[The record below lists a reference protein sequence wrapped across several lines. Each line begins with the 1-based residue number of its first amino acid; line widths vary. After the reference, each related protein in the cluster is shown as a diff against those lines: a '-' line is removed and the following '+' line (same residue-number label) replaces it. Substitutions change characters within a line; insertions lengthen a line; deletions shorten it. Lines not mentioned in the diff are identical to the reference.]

1 MERQDRE
8 RRKEEERLMREKQR
22 EEERTRRE
30 QRREMERREK
40 FLQKEYL
47 RVSEEPTSVPCSLS
61 SIETVDN
68 FLLCFP
74 VLHSLHIYL
83 KAEKRRQKE
92 ELRKEKEAVRRK
104 AALEKATARRI
115 ARESM
120 ELIEDEQ
127 LELMELAAARKGL
140 SSIVSL
146 DHDTLQGLES
156 LRGRLAIGPLWKFF
170 FNAHEAKKLYF
181 SECSLLY

>member
-22 EEERTRRE
+22 EEERSKRE

-40 FLQKEYL
+40 FLQKESL
-47 RVSEEPTSVPCSLS
+47 RVSEEPTSVSCSLFLCV
-61 SIETVDN
+61 TVDK
-68 FLLCFP
+68 FLLYLP
-74 VLHSLHIYL
+74 VVYL
-83 KAEKRRQKE
+83 KAEKKRQKE
-92 ELRKEKEAVRRK
+92 ELRKEREAVRRK

-127 LELMELAAARKGL
+127 LELMEMAAARKGL

-146 DHDTLQGLES
+146 DHDTLQSLDS
-156 LRGRLAIGPLWKFF
+156 LRGWLALPTIRFIYICIYFF
-170 FNAHEAKKLYF
+170 L
-181 SECSLLY
+181 S